1 MEKPKTKK
9 ELLTEEIEE
18 LTRLIEEARKNKKS
32 SSKYK
37 KRLIEMIIE
46 LDGLEQDKEYKV
58 TVSE

>member
-1 MEKPKTKK
+1 MKKPKTKK

-18 LTRLIEEARKNKKS
+18 LTLLIEEARKNKKS

-37 KRLIEMIIE
+37 KRLIELIIE
-46 LDGLEQDKEYKV
+46 LDGLEQDKEYEV

>member
-1 MEKPKTKK
+1 MEKQKTKK

-37 KRLIEMIIE
+37 KRLIELIIE
-46 LDGLEQDKEYKV
+46 LDGLEQDKEYET

>member
-37 KRLIEMIIE
+37 KRLIELIIE
-46 LDGLEQDKEYKV
+46 LDGLEQDKEYET

>member
-9 ELLTEEIEE
+9 ELLTDEIEE

-37 KRLIEMIIE
+37 KRLIELIIE